1 MTTFISSDHHTTG
14 RPAQGQLLEMKAG
27 SFIPHPSSLS
37 LMLKKAPGAVVTA
50 APEEV
55 GGLPCL
61 FEQRA
66 RTV

>member
-1 MTTFISSDHHTTG
+1 
-14 RPAQGQLLEMKAG
+14 
-27 SFIPHPSSLS
+27 
-37 LMLKKAPGAVVTA
+37 VVTT

-66 RTV
+66 ESVLDGTSRR